1 MHGYDFYKAFTK
13 ILINI
18 RGFWVKGLGPKTGP
32 IWPNSE
38 NVRNFCKIFFSTST
52 GRGDNLNGYDFH
64 EALDLNCEIQGPL
77 VRGLGLKVGPT

>member
-1 MHGYDFYKAFTK
+1 MHGYDFHKAFTK

-38 NVRNFCKIFFSTST
+38 NVRNFSKIFFSIST
-52 GRGDNLNGYDFH
+52 EGETIWMVMIFMK
-64 EALDLNCEIQGPL
+64 PS
-77 VRGLGLKVGPT
+77 T